1 MAIVLDG
8 TLAIQR
14 DEHQK
19 ISNIVWFLYGLP
31 QASSAPEDVVFLG
44 ESFGQGSPQMIS
56 FDLDGEE
63 YVVYA
68 DWESVTDRENAAEVC
83 KFYQTYGYVLIS
95 ALQEDDTVAANSSKV
110 EWLLPVQYYSDYVT
124 MVKELARAV

>member
-14 DEHQK
+14 DDENR
-19 ISNIVWFLYGLP
+19 IANIIWFLYGLP
-31 QASSAPEDVVFLG
+31 ETAGKPEQAVFLN

-56 FDLDGEE
+56 FELDGEE

-68 DWESVTDRENAAEVC
+68 DWEAVSDQHKAAEVRE
-83 KFYQTYGYVLIS
+83 FYRSYGYVLIS
-95 ALQEDDTVAANSSKV
+95 ALQGSDSVVAGNNRA

-124 MVKELARAV
+124 MVRELERAV

>member
-14 DEHQK
+14 DEDQR
-19 ISNIVWFLYGLP
+19 IANIVWFLYGLP
-31 QASSAPEDVVFLG
+31 ETASRPDNAVFLN

-56 FDLDGEE
+56 FELDGEE

-68 DWESVTDRENAAEVC
+68 DWEAVPDRQNAAEVRE
-83 KFYQTYGYVLIS
+83 FYRTYGYVLIS
-95 ALQEDDTVAANSSKV
+95 ALQENDNLAENSSRS
-110 EWLLPVQYYSDYVT
+110 EWLLPIQYYSDYVT
-124 MVKELARAV
+124 MVRELARAV

>member
-14 DEHQK
+14 DDQK
-19 ISNIVWFLYGLP
+19 SIANIIWFLYGLP
-31 QASSAPEDVVFLG
+31 ETTGQPQEAIFLN
-44 ESFGQGSPQMIS
+44 ESFGEGSPQMIS
-56 FDLDGEE
+56 FELDGEE

-68 DWESVTDRENAAEVC
+68 DWEAVPDRQYAAEVRE
-83 KFYQTYGYVLIS
+83 FYRTYGCVLIS
-95 ALQEDDTVAANSSKV
+95 ALQENDGVAGNEGRI

-124 MVKELARAV
+124 MVRELARAV